1 MSCTNL
7 ERTWDLLDGE
17 LRGEEARAARE
28 HLDSCAAC
36 REERLRHAR
45 LLERAAA
52 LPQELEPGR
61 DLWPGIA
68 ARLRGPRVLGFSP
81 KGGPRPRRAR
91 PLGLLAAAAALVA
104 VSSAVTALL
113 MRPEPRPE
121 PGGERSL
128 LTVTAPEADPL
139 LKAERDYER
148 AAAELMAALEEQR
161 DLLSPETRESIEA
174 NLTVMDRALA
184 DLRAA
189 LESDPGNREL
199 ARLFN
204 TTHRKRVE
212 LLRGAVRLSQS

>member
-1 MSCTNL
+1 MSC
-7 ERTWDLLDGE
+7 EHAPRTWDLLDGE
-17 LRGEEARAARE
+17 LQGEAAREARA
-28 HLDSCAAC
+28 HLESCSTC
-36 REERLRHAR
+36 RDERRRLEALRD
-45 LLERAAA
+45 RAAA
-52 LPQELEPGR
+52 LPRELEPSR

-68 ARLRGPRVLGFSP
+68 VRLVGGARVLGF
-81 KGGPRPRRAR
+81 PRRAEPRSRPGR

-113 MRPEPRPE
+113 LRPEPVPPRDTPRE
-121 PGGERSL
+121 L
-128 LTVTAPEADPL
+128 LAVAADADPL

-148 AAAELMAALEEQR
+148 AAAELMAALEERR
-161 DLLSPETRESIEA
+161 DLLAPETREALETSLNVI
-174 NLTVMDRALA
+174 DQALA

-189 LESDPGNREL
+189 LESDPGNRKL